1 MPFVN
6 LPDDGDRY
14 ALIAFDEDGDER
26 ADDPDGEAGCLS
38 LRLLERWR
46 AAPPTDVFLWCH
58 GWKGDMPAALDQY
71 GRWIGAFARQRADRE
86 AAQAQRPELRI
97 EHVGLHWPSQPWGDE
112 EMAEGAGDASFAAAA
127 AVGPQALI
135 DAYAE
140 RLGDTP
146 RVRAALATIVEVAR
160 TEPDAM
166 RLPVEAQAAYRDLD
180 WALGL
185 RSEGIG
191 GDLSSDRLPFDPEQA
206 FDDAL
211 QVDAAFGGPS
221 LSGILAPLRQL
232 SFWTMKKRGQRIG
245 ETALHPLLNR
255 LLEAAPAVRLHL
267 VGHSFGCV
275 VMSSALAGPGG
286 DAPLRRPVASCVLI
300 QGAMSI
306 WSYSPDIPL
315 QPGTAGYCHGILT
328 HGKVSGP
335 IVVTR
340 SRHDSAVGVL
350 YPWAAGVASQLT
362 LAETSAL
369 PKYGAIGAFGLQGI
383 DGAADASMLGVDG
396 VYPWGEGDVFNLD
409 ASQFIRKGQGISGAH
424 SDIDGPEVAHLIW
437 QAAMAAIAANGNTP

>member
-1 MPFVN
+1 MPFVT
-6 LPDDGDRY
+6 LPESGVRY
-14 ALIAFDEDGDER
+14 ALIAFDADGNER
-26 ADDPDGEAGCLS
+26 SDDPDGESGRLS

-46 AAPPTDVFLWCH
+46 GAPPTDAFLWCH
-58 GWKGDMPAALDQY
+58 GWKGDMPAALAQY
-71 GRWIGAFARQRADRE
+71 SRWIGAFERQGADRE
-86 AAQAQRPELRI
+86 AALARQPDMRI

-112 EMAEGAGDASFAAAA
+112 EMGDEPGTGDGSFAAAGA
-127 AVGPQALI
+127 IGPQALI

-146 RVRAALATIVEVAR
+146 QVRAALATIIEVAR

-166 RLPVEAQAAYRDLD
+166 QLPAQAQLAYRALD
-180 WALGL
+180 RELGL
-185 RSEGIG
+185 GAQGLG

-206 FDDAL
+206 FDDAV
-211 QVDAAFGGPS
+211 QVDAAFGAPS
-221 LSGILAPLRQL
+221 LAGILAPLRQL

-255 LLEAAPAVRLHL
+255 IYEVAPAIRLHL

-275 VMSSALAGPGG
+275 VMSAALAGHGG
-286 DAPLRRPVASCVLI
+286 NAPLQRPVGSCVLI

-315 QPGTAGYCHGILT
+315 QRGTPGYCHGILT

-335 IVVTR
+335 IAVTR

-350 YPWAAGVASQLT
+350 YPWAAGVAGQLA

-383 DGAADASMLGVDG
+383 DSVQDASMLGVDG
-396 VYPWGEGDVFNLD
+396 VYPWSEGDVFNLD
-409 ASQFIRKGQGISGAH
+409 ASQYIRKGDGISGAH

-437 QAAMAAIAANGNTP
+437 QAAMAADRSGS